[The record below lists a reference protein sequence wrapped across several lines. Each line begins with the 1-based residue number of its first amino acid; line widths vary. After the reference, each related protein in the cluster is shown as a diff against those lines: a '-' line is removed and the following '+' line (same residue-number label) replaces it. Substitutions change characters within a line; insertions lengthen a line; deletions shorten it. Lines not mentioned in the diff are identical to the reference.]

1 MALIYSGGA
10 DNEDSLRGHLVYVPE
25 ASSLLD
31 TSGQERPGVGI
42 LRTLIS
48 EGQVDHHVA
57 LPTKD
62 EDGNRL
68 IETRKIC

>member
-1 MALIYSGGA
+1 M
-10 DNEDSLRGHLVYVPE
+10 PE

-62 EDGNRL
+62 EDGNRS
-68 IETRKIC
+68 IETRKIVRRGPVAVILTTARDNSNQRC